1 MKNDYLNKLAIR
13 IKQKANLL
21 IARPNF
27 QKDIILL
34 RAKWAIPPKGFTNT
48 KSYQLWYTKLCTD
61 TANYYS
67 KTWPKEK
74 QQIID
79 LRKKGEFEQAE
90 EIRKKISV
98 HAPFNQ
104 LKNDVWSLVRTYA
117 LSQHWYEGMQH
128 YLLLNDP
135 KLLYRTEGLKVQI
148 NWEHGIKQ
156 CLIEFDDDTTLPD
169 LKHAWSWARK
179 MKSGKP
185 TAKFRE
191 IENFDRD
198 KRAYELRKER
208 KTDEEILTILETEF
222 GDVLEYNHLNIIIAR
237 YKKRINIK

>member
-1 MKNDYLNKLAIR
+1 MKDNYFDKLAIR
-13 IKQKANLL
+13 IEQKANLL

-27 QKDIILL
+27 QKDIALL
-34 RAKWAIPPKGFTNT
+34 RAKWSIPPKGLTNT
-48 KSYQLWYTKLCTD
+48 QPYQSWYTKLCTD

-67 KTWPKEK
+67 KMWPKEK
-74 QQIID
+74 QQIIN

-98 HAPFNQ
+98 HAPFNL
-104 LKNDVWSLVRTYA
+104 LKNDIWSLVRTYA
-117 LSQHWYEGMQH
+117 LSQRWYEGMQH
-128 YLLLNDP
+128 YLFYNDP
-135 KLLYRTEGLKVQI
+135 KLLYKTEGLKVRM
-148 NWEHGIKQ
+148 NWDHSIRQ
-156 CLIEFDDDTTLPD
+156 FLIEFDDDTTLSD

-208 KTDEEILTILETEF
+208 KTDDEILTILETEF
-222 GDVLEYNHLNIIIAR
+222 KETLEYNHLNIIIGR
-237 YKKRINIK
+237 YKKRLNIN